1 MNPPL
6 NSINECLILN
16 NTLRV
21 PFPTG
26 RQGRTG
32 SKLRVASR
40 REARRRHRTLTKT
53 YQLANA
59 PIHEKNAHQL

>member
-1 MNPPL
+1 M
-6 NSINECLILN
+6 SRLILN

-32 SKLRVASR
+32 SKLRVASG
-40 REARRRHRTLTKT
+40 REARRRHRNLTFD
-53 YQLANA
+53 QNLPAS
-59 PIHEKNAHQL
+59 